1 MYLENRNETTPAR
14 THARVRLSTSTSIST
29 SDEKLLSFSDN
40 LNSEDN
46 LSNQINEFWNVQ
58 DSPLVILEYGAAG
71 VARVHRR
78 MLYMS
83 RRQKLN
89 HVESLENYF
98 MSCLLPRRK
107 RAEVDTERS
116 DKFYEDYLAK
126 QKERGL

>member
-1 MYLENRNETTPAR
+1 
-14 THARVRLSTSTSIST
+14 VRLSTSTSIST

-58 DSPLVILEYGAAG
+58 DSQLVILEYG
-71 VARVHRR
+71 VATVAKVHRR

-98 MSCLLPRRK
+98 MSLLHVLPF
-107 RAEVDTERS
+107 TS
-116 DKFYEDYLAK
+116 
-126 QKERGL
+126 

>member
-1 MYLENRNETTPAR
+1 MSLQNRNETIR
-14 THARVRLSTSTSIST
+14 TRVPARVRLSTSTSIST

-58 DSPLVILEYGAAG
+58 DSPLVILEYGAAA

-98 MSCLLPRRK
+98 MACLPRSK
-107 RAEVDTERS
+107 RASVDTERS
-116 DKFYEDYLAK
+116 DQFYEDYLRL

>member
-1 MYLENRNETTPAR
+1 MPNELQNETTHAR
-14 THARVRLSTSTSIST
+14 VRARVRLSTSTSIST
-29 SDEKLLSFSDN
+29 SDEKILSFSDN
-40 LNSEDN
+40 LNSEDD
-46 LSNQINEFWNVQ
+46 LSNQISEFWNVQ
-58 DSPLVILEYGAAG
+58 DSQLVILEYGAAK
-71 VARVHRR
+71 VAGVHRR

-98 MSCLLPRRK
+98 MACLPRRK

-126 QKERGL
+126 QKERGQ